1 MTGFIET
8 MAVHIRLARMGTKKA
23 PFYRIVVADQRSPR
37 EGRFIERVGTFDP
50 ARSELRVEGSR
61 VQHWISKGAQ
71 PSATVAARAWVGS
84 GAGTM
89 PSVRAN
95 CTPAAKQSD

>member
-1 MTGFIET
+1 

-50 ARSELRVEGSR
+50 ARSELRVEGAR

-71 PSATVAARAWVGS
+71 PSATVAALLKTAKLNAPAVV
-84 GAGTM
+84 AE
-89 PSVRAN
+89 
-95 CTPAAKQSD
+95 PAAPPAAVSTKKSKKA